1 MATTSFR
8 RQQLSRRSFMRLS
21 GLGAATLGI
30 AACAGMALPQA
41 PRPVAAPANVTG
53 QDQNAGQPD
62 PGLVVTF
69 AARATEMALLPGA
82 ATRVLSYVA
91 TVEQGDPAAVS
102 AVPGSYLGP
111 IVRVASGDTLTVRL
125 RNELDEPTN
134 IHWHGLIVPAEVDG
148 QPSNVVAPGA
158 EGEYTFTVRNRP
170 GTYWFHPHPHG
181 HTAEQAYR
189 GLAGLFIVTD
199 PEEAALGL
207 PAGAQDIPLV
217 LQDRTFDADNQL
229 VYIANGMAGMM
240 DQMMGIL
247 GDRILVNGQ
256 PDVVLPVATQPYRLR
271 LLNGSNARIFKL
283 GWSTGAPLT
292 VLATDGGLLDPA
304 GHRAVRHAR
313 PRRTRRTVGRLRPGR
328 RGR

>member
-1 MATTSFR
+1 
-8 RQQLSRRSFMRLS
+8 
-21 GLGAATLGI
+21 
-30 AACAGMALPQA
+30 
-41 PRPVAAPANVTG
+41 
-53 QDQNAGQPD
+53 
-62 PGLVVTF
+62 
-69 AARATEMALLPGA
+69 MALLPGA

-111 IVRVASGDTLTVRL
+111 IVRAASGDTLTVRL

-229 VYIANGMAGMM
+229 VYIANGMAGMIGS
-240 DQMMGIL
+240 DDEDPGRQDSGQWPTRCRAAR
-247 GDRILVNGQ
+247 GDADLS
-256 PDVVLPVATQPYRLR
+256 P
-271 LLNGSNARIFKL
+271 
-283 GWSTGAPLT
+283 APAQWLERAH
-292 VLATDGGLLDPA
+292 LQAGLE
-304 GHRAVRHAR
+304 HR
-313 PRRTRRTVGRLRPGR
+313 PRQ
-328 RGR
+328 